1 MKTPLGLLGGFIAA
15 TDGWPA
21 RIGAGPDA
29 QSRAAAPAAPATA
42 ARAGLWRCGSAAAR
56 CSLLLLFPQRGL
68 LLRKQ
73 LQEQLLLEKPELL
86 RVRGAACDCRCSGGG
101 GAGRRRGL
109 THRARGGR
117 KRQQQRTRGL
127 AGGVTGSLAA
137 PTSESTL
144 PSGTTL
150 FSLKAFVSPRC
161 LSSRSSAT
169 SSTGFSPVAEKQGPF
184 QLQVHSV
191 AP

>member
-1 MKTPLGLLGGFIAA
+1 MRQRTVGLHGLEQGLTLNLVLLHQLLLRLLHVLGYGVVALQQRVVA
-15 TDGWPA
+15 
-21 RIGAGPDA
+21 
-29 QSRAAAPAAPATA
+29 
-42 ARAGLWRCGSAAAR
+42 
-56 CSLLLLFPQRGL
+56 LLLLFPQRGL

>member
-1 MKTPLGLLGGFIAA
+1 MRQRTVGLHGLEQGLTLNLVLLHQLLLRLLHVLGYGVVALQQRVVA
-15 TDGWPA
+15 
-21 RIGAGPDA
+21 
-29 QSRAAAPAAPATA
+29 
-42 ARAGLWRCGSAAAR
+42 
-56 CSLLLLFPQRGL
+56 LLLLFPQRGL

-101 GAGRRRGL
+101 GGWSSSRTDPQSPGRTKKTAAENSWPRRRGHRL
-109 THRARGGR
+109 ASSTHFRVNTAFGDY
-117 KRQQQRTRGL
+117 
-127 AGGVTGSLAA
+127 S
-137 PTSESTL
+137 
-144 PSGTTL
+144 